1 VGNDQHDMWR
11 AAGMLSTIGITM
23 ALSVFV
29 GFGLGYAL
37 DRWLGTS
44 PWLAVVG
51 MLLGVA
57 AGFLETYHIIR
68 RFARHF

>member
-1 VGNDQHDMWR
+1 MWR
-11 AAGMLSTIGITM
+11 AAAMLSTLGIAM

-37 DRWLGTS
+37 DHWLGTS

-51 MLLGVA
+51 ALLGVA
-57 AGFLETYHIIR
+57 AGFRETYHIIR
-68 RFARHF
+68 RFAKHF